1 MSGASTERDNFDQR
15 TAAALRGM
23 GPFGAIVALLV
34 FATVMV
40 GPPLAALFVLVWTWV
55 SRTPFADI
63 GFKRPQSW
71 LAVFVLGVLFGIA
84 LKLAMKAVVL
94 PYLGAPPAAPIL
106 QELHRN
112 LPAFLA
118 EVPQMI
124 FLAGFAE
131 EIVFRGFL
139 INRLQAL
146 IGQSTASAIL
156 IVLISAAIFG
166 PAHYI
171 TQGYFGMVQGTIVGV
186 IFAVVYLLNGRNLW
200 PLIVAHATF
209 DVLAIWLI
217 YAGVE
222 EQVARSVFG

>member
-1 MSGASTERDNFDQR
+1 MDERGTFDLR

-34 FATVMV
+34 FATVLV
-40 GPPLAALFVLVWTWV
+40 GPPLTALLVLVWAWV
-55 SRTPFADI
+55 SRTPLADI

-71 LAVFVLGVLFGIA
+71 LTVLVLGVLFGIA
-84 LKLAMKAVVL
+84 LKLVMKAVVL

-106 QELHRN
+106 QELHGN
-112 LPAFLA
+112 FPAFLA

-166 PAHYI
+166 PASAPCVD
-171 TQGYFGMVQGTIVGV
+171 QP
-186 IFAVVYLLNGRNLW
+186 AVSRTL
-200 PLIVAHATF
+200 T
-209 DVLAIWLI
+209 
-217 YAGVE
+217 
-222 EQVARSVFG
+222 